1 MKLKEL
7 IQQMFRTVV
16 KIEKDDLLHYIFGLL
31 IMEVICVIINVC
43 HHLSYGGCAIA
54 TILSVL
60 VVYFKEIY
68 DENHKGHSYEIQ
80 DMAYGVAGS
89 ITGMLIMM
97 LSI

>member
-1 MKLKEL
+1 MKIKEL
-7 IQQMFRTVV
+7 IQRMFRTVV

-54 TILSVL
+54 TFLSIIA
-60 VVYFKEIY
+60 VYFKEVY
-68 DENHKGHSYEIQ
+68 DETHKGHSYEIQ
-80 DMAYGVAGS
+80 DMIYGIAGS